1 MPHLETGDMR
11 WMTIMTGRKMFRQ
24 KKTREQ
30 STEQYQP
37 SDHTFVV
44 CAYKE
49 SPYLEECVRS
59 CLRQKTKT
67 NVRIA
72 TSTPNK
78 HIQKVA
84 NRYHIPLDIRD
95 STKAKGI
102 AEDWNFALRSAHTP
116 LVTIA
121 HQDDIY
127 GASYS
132 QMILRYLNRCHYPL
146 IAFSDYAELRGEST
160 ITVNQ
165 LLMIK
170 RSLLIPLI
178 PEISWRSIFIRR
190 SILSLGSA
198 ICCPAVT
205 LVRDHLTEPVFENN
219 MRSNI
224 DWQAWEKLSR
234 QKGEFVYIPQVL
246 MKHRI
251 HEGSATS
258 ELIGQKGRRAE
269 DIFMYRKFWP
279 KRIAM
284 FIEHFYQKGE
294 ESNSL

>member
-1 MPHLETGDMR
+1 MVHC
-11 WMTIMTGRKMFRQ
+11 RKNGLNSVRG
-24 KKTREQ
+24 KKYT
-30 STEQYQP
+30 P
-37 SDHTFVV
+37 ADHTFVV
-44 CAYKE
+44 CAYRE
-49 SPYLEECVRS
+49 SPFLEECVRS
-59 CLRQKTKT
+59 CLNQKEKT
-67 NVRIA
+67 NVKIA

-78 HIQKVA
+78 QIRRIADKYHLQLDERDVA
-84 NRYHIPLDIRD
+84 C
-95 STKAKGI
+95 SKGI
-102 AEDWNFALRSAHTP
+102 AEDWNFAVSCADTP

-121 HQDDIY
+121 HQDDLY
-127 GASYS
+127 GKNYSY
-132 QMILRYLNRCHYPL
+132 QVLQYLNRCSKPL
-146 IAFSDYAELRGEST
+146 IAFSDYAELRGDAT
-160 ITVNQ
+160 VITNW
-165 LLMIK
+165 LLKIK
-170 RSLLIPLI
+170 RILLLPLR
-178 PEISWRSIFIRR
+178 PRISWKSVFIRR
-190 SILSLGSA
+190 RILSLGSA
-198 ICCPAVT
+198 ICCPSVT
-205 LVRDHLTEPVFENN
+205 LVKENLDLPVFENN